1 MSTEE
6 PTGPT
11 EGTGPTGTN
20 EPGPTGTNEFTGPTG
35 PTEGTGPTGT
45 NEPGPTGPTEGTG
58 PTGPTGPDLSM
69 FPTAA
74 TGPTEAPQI
83 VTLEELMQS
92 YAVVV
97 AKQDADKQSLTG
109 LVNPQREQYRPQL
122 FQWAGL
128 GFPSAFVV
136 QSFELTPP
144 NVCSDGVTRDTMAYL
159 QFLLSPTTFDEVLEK
174 IRALTPGIG
183 VSFSFS
189 GNSLRIH
196 VSRD

>member
-1 MSTEE
+1 MSHEE
-6 PTGPT
+6 PEPT
-11 EGTGPTGTN
+11 EGTGPT
-20 EPGPTGTNEFTGPTG
+20 GPTGTNEFTGPTG
-35 PTEGTGPTGT
+35 TNEFTGPTGT
-45 NEPGPTGPTEGTG
+45 NEPTGPTGPTGE
-58 PTGPTGPDLSM
+58 TGPTGPDLSM

-97 AKQDADKQSLTG
+97 AKQDADKQSLSG

-128 GFPSAFVV
+128 GFPATFIV
-136 QSFELTPP
+136 QSFEITPP

-159 QFLLSPTTFDEVLEK
+159 QFLLSPITFDEVLEK
-174 IRALTPGIG
+174 IRALTPGINI
-183 VSFSFS
+183 SFSFS
-189 GNSLRIH
+189 GNTLRIH

>member
-1 MSTEE
+1 
-6 PTGPT
+6 
-11 EGTGPTGTN
+11 
-20 EPGPTGTNEFTGPTG
+20 
-35 PTEGTGPTGT
+35 
-45 NEPGPTGPTEGTG
+45 
-58 PTGPTGPDLSM
+58 M

-97 AKQDADKQSLTG
+97 AKENTDRQALTG

-136 QSFELTPP
+136 QSFEITPP

>member
-1 MSTEE
+1 
-6 PTGPT
+6 
-11 EGTGPTGTN
+11 
-20 EPGPTGTNEFTGPTG
+20 
-35 PTEGTGPTGT
+35 
-45 NEPGPTGPTEGTG
+45 
-58 PTGPTGPDLSM
+58 M

-136 QSFELTPP
+136 QSFEITPP

>member
-11 EGTGPTGTN
+11 EGTVPTGTN

>member
-1 MSTEE
+1 MSHEE
-6 PTGPT
+6 
-11 EGTGPTGTN
+11 PTGTN
-20 EPGPTGTNEFTGPTG
+20 EFTGPTGTNEFTGPTG
-35 PTEGTGPTGT
+35 PT
-45 NEPGPTGPTEGTG
+45 GPTEGTG
-58 PTGPTGPDLSM
+58 PTGPTGETGPTGPTGETGPTGPDLSM

-97 AKQDADKQSLTG
+97 AKQDADKQSLSG

-128 GFPSAFVV
+128 GFPATFIV
-136 QSFELTPP
+136 QSFEITPP

-159 QFLLSPTTFDEVLEK
+159 QFLLSPITFDEVLEK
-174 IRALTPGIG
+174 IRALTPGINI
-183 VSFSFS
+183 SFSFS
-189 GNSLRIH
+189 GNTLRIH

>member
-1 MSTEE
+1 MSHEE
-6 PTGPT
+6 P
-11 EGTGPTGTN
+11 GPTGTN
-20 EPGPTGTNEFTGPTG
+20 EFTGETGPTGTNEFTGPTG
-35 PTEGTGPTGT
+35 ETGPTGPT
-45 NEPGPTGPTEGTG
+45 GETGPTGPTEG
-58 PTGPTGPDLSM
+58 TGPTGPDLSM

-97 AKQDADKQSLTG
+97 AKQDADKQSLSG

-128 GFPSAFVV
+128 GFPPTFIV
-136 QSFELTPP
+136 QSFEITPP

-159 QFLLSPTTFDEVLEK
+159 QFLLSPITFDEVLEK
-174 IRALTPGIG
+174 IRALTPGINI
-183 VSFSFS
+183 SFSFS
-189 GNSLRIH
+189 GNTLRIH